1 MFTFKFLSQVS
12 TRFSQIGQ
20 NQNLKKYDFV
30 MPFYFNKSYTKSIC
44 WLAVL
49 KYKLQLHI
57 LFGLFKEIVLSTF
70 QYIQIYTL
78 FANSEDK
85 EIHFIQY
92 LLIFLT

>member
-1 MFTFKFLSQVS
+1 MFTFKFLSQVN

-57 LFGLFKEIVLSTF
+57 LFDLRKLFYLIF
-70 QYIQIYTL
+70 NIYRYIHCLQTVRTKKSTL
-78 FANSEDK
+78 FN
-85 EIHFIQY
+85 
-92 LLIFLT
+92 IFLFS